1 MLDIY
6 DELFADESGMGT
18 IEVVL
23 ILVVL
28 VGLVILFKGKIQAL
42 LNTVFG
48 EIDSQSAQVYGS
60 GS

>member
-1 MLDIY
+1 MLKAY
-6 DELFADESGMGT
+6 DDFFADESGMGT

-28 VGLVILFKGKIQAL
+28 VGLVIIFKGKINDL
-42 LNTVFG
+42 IKKVFG
-48 EIDSQSAQVYGS
+48 EIETQSAQVYGS